1 MKNGLLYILLIVWV
15 FPLSA
20 QSPKK
25 ILKAADKFYQTHQYE
40 DAYHQ
45 YAQAADLDPRL
56 AEAYMGM
63 GRSLREMGRRVEA
76 YEDFQRAVAINP
88 KLWEARHMLGSIDME
103 RGEYTKALNHL
114 QRAHE
119 LNKKDLA
126 VMQELLQAQIR
137 SDHLDKAEALSQQLL
152 KRKKSAVNQYLR
164 GVVLDSLK
172 RYNEAE
178 SFYNQAR
185 FSDPK
190 LTEAHLGAAHARLR
204 QGKLREALEDC
215 NRALEQPKKLTRTYW
230 IRSEVKA
237 ELSDFH
243 GAIDDLSAVIE
254 AEPENLRAIRQRAA
268 VYEKTGQFEN
278 AIPDWSTVIAADKT
292 DHQALYRRAAAF
304 ERLYRFELAIHDY
317 RELLRR
323 APYDEQAQS
332 LLAATEAQL
341 FHLKKE
347 DKPPQ
352 IQVTSHKV
360 NKLNEIEIPSDERVV
375 TLAGEIA
382 DDSPIDRLLING
394 QAVTVARDS
403 INPSFSFDWTPG
415 DAKELQLEV
424 ADVYNNVSQVLYRVK
439 LTETDAPKIRL
450 LSPYAGDDGEVQI
463 AGNIYDINVEG
474 QIFDESRIT
483 SIVVNNVNASFN
495 TSKNN
500 PRFSAKVRIANME
513 YLTLIAEDE
522 YGNRAEERLRI
533 RRDGLSISED
543 NPMGNT
549 WVVFIENSDYQSFA
563 SIDGPARDVN
573 MMKQAFAGYSIH
585 NTIHRKNLSKAEMDR
600 FFNIELRDLVRS
612 NDVNSLL
619 IWYAG
624 HGKYINETG
633 YWIPV
638 DAKRDDEFSYFNINL
653 LKAGL
658 QSYAKD
664 LSHTLVITDA
674 CESGPSFAEVTR
686 DHMIIRRCDDW
697 EATRMRSSQV
707 FSSAGYE
714 LASDNS
720 QFTQTFAN
728 LLSNHPDDCLPIEAV
743 VRKVTEVVLGQGTQ
757 TPKFGILSGMG
768 HEDGTFFFIRKN
780 R

>member
-1 MKNGLLYILLIVWV
+1 MKYGLLHIFLMTLVL
-15 FPLSA
+15 PLSA

-25 ILKAADKFYQTHQYE
+25 VLKAADKFYQTRQYE

-45 YAQAADLDPRL
+45 YAQAAEIDPRSED
-56 AEAYMGM
+56 AHMGM
-63 GRSLREMGRRVEA
+63 GNSLREMGRLAEA
-76 YEDFQRAVAINP
+76 YGDFQRAVAINP
-88 KLWEARHMLGSIDME
+88 KLWEARHMLGTIDME
-103 RGEYTKALNHL
+103 RGEYAKALNHL

-119 LNKKDLA
+119 LNKKDLV
-126 VMQELLQAQIR
+126 VMQELLQAQIK
-137 SDHLDKAEALSQQLL
+137 SDHLDKAEELSQKLL

-172 RYNEAE
+172 RHNEAE

-230 IRSEVKA
+230 IRSEVKT
-237 ELSDFH
+237 ELRDFH
-243 GAIDDLSAVIE
+243 GAINDLSALIE
-254 AEPENLRAIRQRAA
+254 AEPENIGAIRQRAS

-278 AIPDWSTVIAADKT
+278 AIPDWTTIIEGDKT
-292 DHQALYRRAAAF
+292 DHQALFRRAAAF
-304 ERLYRFELAIHDY
+304 ERLHRFELAVQDY

-323 APYDEQAQS
+323 APYDEQAQT
-332 LLAATEAQL
+332 LLASAESQL
-341 FHLKKE
+341 YQLKKE

-360 NKLNEIEIPSDERVV
+360 NQLNEIEIPAGERVV
-375 TLAGEIA
+375 TLSGDIS

-394 QAVTVARDS
+394 QAAAIPRDS
-403 INPSFSFDWTPG
+403 INPHFSFDWTPG
-415 DAKELQLEV
+415 DAKELELEAV
-424 ADVYNNVSQVLYRVK
+424 DIYNNVSQVLYRVK
-439 LTETDAPKIRL
+439 RTETDAPRIRL
-450 LSPYAGDDGEVQI
+450 LSPYAGDDGEVRI

-495 TSKNN
+495 TSQHN

-513 YLTLIAEDE
+513 YLTVNAEDE
-522 YGNRAEERLRI
+522 YGNKAAKKLRI
-533 RRDGLSISED
+533 RRDGLTISED

-549 WVVFIENSDYQSFA
+549 WVVFIENSEYQSFA

-573 MMKQAFAGYSIH
+573 LMKQAFAGYSIH
-585 NTIHRKNLSKAEMDR
+585 NTIHRKNLTKDEMDR
-600 FFNIELRDLVRS
+600 FFSIELRDLVRS
-612 NDVNSLL
+612 NNVNSLL

-638 DAKRDDEFSYFNINL
+638 DARRDDEFSYFNINL

-658 QSYAKD
+658 QGYAKD

-697 EATRMRSSQV
+697 EATHMRSSQV

-768 HEDGTFFFIRKN
+768 HEDGTFFFIRKK